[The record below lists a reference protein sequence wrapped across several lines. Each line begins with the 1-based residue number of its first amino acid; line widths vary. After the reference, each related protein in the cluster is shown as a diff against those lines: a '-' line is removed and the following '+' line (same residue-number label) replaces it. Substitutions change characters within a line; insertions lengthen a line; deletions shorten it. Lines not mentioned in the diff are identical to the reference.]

1 MVPAIAGE
9 EATQGTKSGYGNWLR
24 NTVHEHKRN
33 TTMTMFTNTQN
44 VLFASVVEPPLFL
57 AAPAPDVRGP
67 GADSGSDQI
76 GSAPAPGKKK
86 AAPAPYTNIFHFEF
100 LKSELLMQVF
110 FGSHLPL

>member
-1 MVPAIAGE
+1 MLVYGAGAAFFLPGAGE

-57 AAPAPDVRGP
+57 AAPDVPR
-67 GADSGSDQI
+67 SRSRLISD
-76 GSAPAPGKKK
+76 
-86 AAPAPYTNIFHFEF
+86 
-100 LKSELLMQVF
+100 LKNLIINK
-110 FGSHLPL
+110 